1 MVAGDQTSGG
11 CKKNWRPSGRGR
23 LVEAK
28 SDWETVG
35 KQRITDTGREGKKK
49 KPTTPGTAQSYCKIL
64 RKVEAKRE
72 WEVRE
77 KSQVKMNW
85 VLETLDE
92 RQGTE
97 MLEAER

>member
-1 MVAGDQTSGG
+1 MDQG
-11 CKKNWRPSGRGR
+11 
-23 LVEAK
+23 
-28 SDWETVG
+28 
-35 KQRITDTGREGKKK
+35 
-49 KPTTPGTAQSYCKIL
+49 YCKIL

-92 RQGTE
+92 RWRTE